1 MGYKLAPDWYFLEA
15 ANFAG
20 GREKHFLSLEIAEKE
35 SEEYRKEALANG
47 NEYEE
52 NIFT

>member
-20 GREKHFLSLEIAEKE
+20 GREEHFLSLEIAEKE